1 MSRTIEEW
9 RMLARTYLAAN
20 AGRQLPGMTHNANN
34 FCHVLEMQLELFQNK
49 IQRNPALAA
58 GELAPKFSRL
68 TQAVDRIAGILKDNE
83 QHTFYTEETPNLL
96 DIPLFI
102 AWLNRFWTCN
112 LFFKH
117 KLTKNIIC
125 PDSLPALHL
134 PPFILTLSLDEALKN
149 AIEACADNDLHAQ
162 QEITL
167 EIAPHVRGAAFI
179 LVSPST
185 LPKDLDPWA
194 DGSTSKPNHL
204 GLGLPMVKALAEQ
217 VGWSVYLT
225 TEGEKTTFRLEIPEQ
240 KMVKKSAQ

>member
-117 KLTKNIIC
+117 KLTRHIIC
-125 PDSLPALHL
+125 PDNLPVLRI
-134 PPFILTLSLDEALKN
+134 PPYILTLSMDEALKN
-149 AIEACADNDLHAQ
+149 IIEACTDKDPNKQ
-162 QEITL
+162 QEMTL
-167 EIAPHVRGAAFI
+167 EITPHKEGAAFI
-179 LVSPST
+179 LTGPST
-185 LPKDLDPWA
+185 LPENLDPW
-194 DGSTSKPNHL
+194 GEGTTSKPGHL
-204 GLGLPMVKALAEQ
+204 GLGLPMVKVLTEH
-217 VGWSVYLT
+217 VGWSVDLET
-225 TEGEKTTFRLEIPEQ
+225 DGEKTIFRLEIPEQ
-240 KMVKKSAQ
+240 KMG